1 MHDVVVVGAGQAG
14 LALGY
19 HLRGR
24 GLDYVLLDGAEL
36 IGDSWRNRWHSLTL
50 FTPAWYSGLPGL
62 PFPGDPTRYP
72 RKEEVAA
79 YLEAYAGTFSLPV
92 RSRTRVGM
100 VTPDE
105 GGFRI
110 AAQGEA
116 LRARQVVV
124 ATGPFQEPVRPAWGE
139 ALPPAVFHLHSG
151 EYRGPEQLPDGD
163 VLVVGAG
170 NSGVQIA
177 EELAATRRVGLAV
190 GGRLPYLPQRI
201 LGRDI
206 FRWMHDLRL
215 TEVTVHSRLGR
226 RMSRMDPLIGT
237 SLGAL
242 ARRAGVEPLP
252 RAVGAAG
259 DGIRLAG
266 GRIVRPRSVIWAT
279 GYRPDFRWL
288 RLPVLDAAGRP
299 RHRRGVS
306 EVPGLYFLGLPWLHT
321 RGSALLGGV
330 GRDAAHLADVI
341 VRRARDLSAE
351 GQGSAEIDAA

>member
-1 MHDVVVVGAGQAG
+1 MSTYDVVVVGAGQAG

-19 HLRGR
+19 HLRER
-24 GLDYVLLDGAEL
+24 GLDVVLLDGAERV
-36 IGDSWRNRWHSLTL
+36 GDSWRSRWHSLAL

-62 PFPGDPTRYP
+62 PFPGDPDRYP
-72 RKEEVAA
+72 GKDEVAT
-79 YLEAYAGTFSLPV
+79 YLETYALTFSLPV
-92 RSRTRVGM
+92 RTATRVASVAPTEVGFA
-100 VTPDE
+100 VDA
-105 GGFRI
+105 GG
-110 AAQGEA
+110 ET
-116 LRARQVVV
+116 LVARQVVV
-124 ATGPFQEPVRPAWGE
+124 ATGPFQKPATPTWAAELDPG
-139 ALPPAVFHLHSG
+139 VVQLHSG
-151 EYRGPEQLPDGD
+151 GYRGPEQLPDGD

-190 GGRLPYLPQRI
+190 GGRLPHLPQRI
-201 LGRDI
+201 MGRDI

-242 ARRAGVEPLP
+242 SRRARVELLP

-259 DGIRLAG
+259 DGVCLAD
-266 GRIVRPRSVIWAT
+266 GRVVRPRSVIWAT
-279 GYRPDFRWL
+279 GYRPDFSWV
-288 RLPVLDAAGRP
+288 RLPVFDALGRLL
-299 RHRRGVS
+299 HRRGVS

-330 GRDAAHLADVI
+330 GRDAAYLADRI
-341 VRRARDLSAE
+341 DGYARAIHGGRTSA
-351 GQGSAEIDAA
+351 ADAG